1 MVVLRSPAVQ
11 MVKTTCTE
19 SKKKNMTS
27 RETEAP
33 MGRNRA
39 CVESMVWIPAEG
51 REISRTSRKWP
62 QQHLKHSL
70 LLVLPLLK
78 APGAMGFPSLSFSWF
93 SQSMFNDLRDGR
105 EREREHG

>member
-1 MVVLRSPAVQ
+1 MVLLRSPAVQ

-39 CVESMVWIPAEG
+39 CVESMV
-51 REISRTSRKWP
+51 
-62 QQHLKHSL
+62 
-70 LLVLPLLK
+70 
-78 APGAMGFPSLSFSWF
+78 
-93 SQSMFNDLRDGR
+93 
-105 EREREHG
+105 